1 MAAVEATYERLLDQ
15 FRGLGDVVIGT
26 IVWVAALSFAAWAIV
41 AETDGPVALAWAA
54 MFALVLGAG
63 GLMFRYAD
71 TLRRRGDDL
80 IVSGLW
86 ANILVFGAWAVLTR
100 TDVFAV
106 GVVTGSVLA
115 LGAIG
120 LTLIYGILKF
130 AHFAHGDSMMLAA
143 YIAFFA
149 LTGTLVGEREDTQP
163 LPWSLSDLPGATDR
177 IPYPDQLGGG
187 DFSFGY
193 GLLIA
198 MVLSAVAMAL
208 VFFLLDRFVYR
219 PLRRRG
225 SGIVIFAIASL
236 GIAIAMRS
244 LMLMFWASSRR
255 LYVPGIR
262 PTTDLPF
269 DVRIVTDQIFIFFTA
284 IVLAALVYV
293 LLFRTK
299 LGKAMRAVSDNPD
312 LAEVSGINPEQI
324 IRWMWLIAG
333 ALVAVAGV
341 MLALQ
346 AQLKPEL
353 GFVLLLPLFAA
364 TILGGIGSPQ
374 GAFVGA
380 MIVGISQEVFAG
392 VGPDIGLS
400 SGYKFSVAFVILI
413 LILLVRPR
421 GLFGAKT

>member
-1 MAAVEATYERLLDQ
+1 MATIGAAFDRLRDRLRDYQ
-15 FRGLGDVVIGT
+15 QP
-26 IVWVAALSFAAWAIV
+26 AAQLL
-41 AETDGPVALAWAA
+41 TGPG
-54 MFALVLGAG
+54 LVLLFL
-63 GLMFRYAD
+63 GL
-71 TLRRRGDDL
+71 
-80 IVSGLW
+80 
-86 ANILVFGAWAVLTR
+86 GAWALLNE
-100 TDVFAV
+100 TDAFAV
-106 GVVTGSVLA
+106 GIVTGSILA

-130 AHFAHGDSMMLAA
+130 AHFAHGDSMMLSA

-149 LTGTLVGEREDTQP
+149 LSGVIVGERTDTNL
-163 LPWSLSDLPGATDR
+163 LPWSLNDLPGATSR
-177 IPYPDQLGGG
+177 IPWPGEGE
-187 DFSFGY
+187 FSFGY

-198 MVLSAVAMAL
+198 MVFAAVIMAL
-208 VFFLLDRFVYR
+208 LFTALDRLVYR

-244 LMLMFWASSRR
+244 FMLMFWASSPRF
-255 LYVPGIR
+255 YAPGIR

-269 DVRIVTDQIFIFFTA
+269 DVRIVTDQIFIFFA
-284 IVLAALVYV
+284 AMLLAALVYV
-293 LLFRTK
+293 LLFHTK
-299 LGKAMRAVSDNPD
+299 LGKAMRAMSDNPE
-312 LAEVSGINPEQI
+312 LAQVSGINTDQI
-324 IRWMWLIAG
+324 ATWTWVIG
-333 ALVAVAGV
+333 GSLVAVAGV
-341 MLALQ
+341 LLALQ

-353 GFVLLLPLFAA
+353 GFVLLVPLFAA

-400 SGYKFSVAFVILI
+400 SGYKFSVAFIILI